1 MKSQHKP
8 RGFPSIDK
16 TQKHN
21 CHATAGF
28 NGSLGFERRKKEED
42 SFVSGL
48 RVLEKYFVF
57 RITVPMETH
66 KPGRE
71 DTAINYILLFFIFE
85 LFVRLHTAFE

>member
-1 MKSQHKP
+1 MQVVFD
-8 RGFPSIDK
+8 RQ
-16 TQKHN
+16 TQQQVL
-21 CHATAGF
+21 TGLWVLT
-28 NGSLGFERRKKEED
+28 GEKKEED

-71 DTAINYILLFFIFE
+71 DTAINYILVYDL
-85 LFVRLHTAFE
+85 